1 MALMPPTATEPCEPR
16 SSMVR
21 WLVDLGETVGST
33 GSSGEGG
40 EGLGDL
46 VVRHHVLC
54 PYSLISTTVLST
66 AVKL

>member
-1 MALMPPTATEPCEPR
+1 MD
-16 SSMVR
+16 R

-46 VVRHHVLC
+46 IVRHHVLC
-54 PYSLISTTVLST
+54 MYLVLLSAACVLST